1 MSIIKINDV
10 LFVRNKPRI
19 LFSSADRKV
28 MIYMKLILAIV
39 HDEDGNK
46 VMTELNKQG
55 FSVTKLATTGGFLKT
70 GNMTL
75 LVGTSEQNVSTVID
89 IIKKKSETRKQII
102 STPVPMS
109 GLGSGCTPYP
119 VEVEVGG
126 ATIFVVDVERFEKV

>member
-1 MSIIKINDV
+1 
-10 LFVRNKPRI
+10 
-19 LFSSADRKV
+19 
-28 MIYMKLILAIV
+28 MKLILAIV

-55 FSVTKLATTGGFLKT
+55 FSVTKLATTGGFLKA

-89 IIKKKSETRKQII
+89 IIKKTRKQII

>member
-1 MSIIKINDV
+1 
-10 LFVRNKPRI
+10 
-19 LFSSADRKV
+19 
-28 MIYMKLILAIV
+28 MKLILAIV

-46 VMTELNKQG
+46 VMGELNKQG
-55 FSVTKLATTGGFLKT
+55 FSVTKLATTGGFLKS

-89 IIKKKSETRKQII
+89 IIKKKSETRKQIV

-126 ATIFVVDVERFEKV
+126 ATIFVLDVERFEKA